1 MWHFGFET
9 SRLRNFS
16 ILLWYRFR
24 KKIGIGKSIGI
35 SLKRNGIEKSIGI
48 NLLLEKFSTIRMAC
62 FTQRC
67 ILNCSD
73 YSFFKVGATVINTF
87 ESWERCLI
95 SATNLHGIQK
105 VSPGFQKKCCHL
117 QICNLDIQFL
127 WLCPKHI

>member
-1 MWHFGFET
+1 MVLKKFCIEKV
-9 SRLRNFS
+9 SVS
-16 ILLWYRFR
+16 E
-24 KKIGIGKSIGI
+24 KIGIGKKA
-35 SLKRNGIEKSIGI
+35 LDAVLFR
-48 NLLLEKFSTIRMAC
+48 FWVTPHTDTIRKAC

-127 WLCPKHI
+127 